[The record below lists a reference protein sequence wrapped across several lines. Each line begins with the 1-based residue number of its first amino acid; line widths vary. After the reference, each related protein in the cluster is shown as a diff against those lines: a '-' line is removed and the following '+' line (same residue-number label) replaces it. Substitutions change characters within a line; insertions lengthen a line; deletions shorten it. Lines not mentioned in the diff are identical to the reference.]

1 MTVTP
6 TLDQIDLLDSARF
19 SEGVPFDW
27 FEILRREAPVLWH
40 EEPDGPGFWAVT
52 RYDDVATINRDHRI
66 FSSAVGGVMIE
77 DPLPDLLV
85 LLQEQMLNMDPP
97 WHTKLRLLV
106 NKGFT
111 PRMIGQLQDA
121 IRSQCTRIVDA
132 VVERGECDF
141 VNDVAAELPLQVI
154 AEMLGVPGRTAIRSS
169 TGPTHWSATRTR
181 RSA

>member
-1 MTVTP
+1 M
-6 TLDQIDLLDSARF
+6 
-19 SEGVPFDW
+19 
-27 FEILRREAPVLWH
+27 LWH

-77 DPLPDLLV
+77 DLPDLLV

-97 WHTKLRLLV
+97 RHTKLRLLV

-141 VNDVAAELPLQVI
+141 VNDVAAELHS
-154 AEMLGVPGRTAIRSS
+154 RSS
-169 TGPTHWSATRTR
+169 PRCSGSRGGPPSDLRLDQHTGRQPGPGVQADPRGRHGSRDADVLLL
-181 RSA
+181 S